1 MEVLSLSNQQHNVI
15 STELLFQPYTVKK
28 LTLSSRIVMSPMAR
42 AFSPDGVPGPDVAAY
57 YRRRAEH
64 GVGLIITEGATIE
77 HPSASSEPRIP
88 HMYGEAALQGWAK
101 VVEQVHEAGGK
112 IFPQILHMGI
122 VRPSGSQPHPEAESL
137 SPSGVDM
144 EGTQVGAPMTE
155 AEIATV
161 IQAYADA
168 AANAQSIGFD
178 GIELHGAHGFLID
191 QFFWKTTNR
200 RTDRYGGDL
209 QKRTQFAVEVVM
221 AVRAAVG
228 PDFPI
233 AMRISQWKMNDYQA
247 RLFDTPEQL
256 EQFLH
261 LLVDAGVDIFHCSTR
276 RFWEPEFEGSE
287 LGFAGWVRKLSG
299 QTTITVGSVGMPD
312 EPEAGADKA
321 THPGMSELMKRY
333 EQEEFDLVAVGRAL
347 LGDPTWAAK
356 IREGRVSEIQAF
368 TPEALAMLN

>member
-1 MEVLSLSNQQHNVI
+1 MLSNPQYNII
-15 STELLFQPYTVKK
+15 STERLFQPYTVAK

-64 GVGLIITEGATIE
+64 GVGLIITEGATID

-88 HMYGEAALQGWAK
+88 HMYGAAALQGWSE
-101 VVEQVHEAGGK
+101 VVKQVHEAGSK

-122 VRPSGSQPHPEAESL
+122 VRPSGSDPHPEAASL
-137 SPSGVDM
+137 SPSGMDM
-144 EGTQVGAPMTE
+144 EGNQVGAPMTE
-155 AEIATV
+155 AEIAMV

-168 AANAQSIGFD
+168 AVNAQRIGFD

-209 QKRTQFAVEVVM
+209 RKRTQFAIELVM

-256 EQFLH
+256 EQFLR
-261 LLVDAGVDIFHCSTR
+261 LLVEAGVDIFHCSTR
-276 RFWEPEFEGSE
+276 RFWEPEFEGSD

-299 QTTITVGSVGMPD
+299 QTTITVGSVGIAD
-312 EPEAGADKA
+312 EPEAEDDEVK
-321 THPGMSELMKRY
+321 HPGMSELMKRY
-333 EQEEFDLVAVGRAL
+333 EQKEFDLVAVGRAL
-347 LGDPTWAAK
+347 LGDPAWAVK
-356 IREGRVSEIQAF
+356 IREGRVSEIQTF
-368 TPEALAMLN
+368 TPEALATLH

>member
-1 MEVLSLSNQQHNVI
+1 MLSNPQYNII
-15 STELLFQPYTVKK
+15 STERLFQPYTVSK

-42 AFSPDGVPGPDVAAY
+42 AFSPKGVPGSDVAAY
-57 YRRRAEH
+57 YRRRAEQ

-88 HMYGEAALQGWAK
+88 HMYGEEALQGWAE
-101 VVEQVHEAGGK
+101 VVKQVHEAGGK
-112 IFPQILHMGI
+112 IFTQILHMGI
-122 VRPSGSQPHPEAESL
+122 VRPSGSDPHPEAASL

-168 AANAQSIGFD
+168 AVNAQRIGFD

-209 QKRTQFAVEVVM
+209 QKRTQFAVELVM

-256 EQFLH
+256 EQFLR

-276 RFWEPEFEGSE
+276 RFWEPEFEQSD

-312 EPEAGADKA
+312 ESDTGGTKVE
-321 THPGMSELMKRY
+321 HPGMGELMKRFD
-333 EQEEFDLVAVGRAL
+333 QQEFDLVAVGRAL
-347 LGDPTWAAK
+347 LGDPAWAAK
-356 IREGRVSEIQAF
+356 VREGRISEIQGF
-368 TPEALAMLN
+368 TPEVLATLQ

>member
-1 MEVLSLSNQQHNVI
+1 MEVYILSNPQYNII
-15 STELLFQPYTVKK
+15 STERLFQPYTVSK

-42 AFSPDGVPGPDVAAY
+42 AFSPGGVPGSDVAAY

-88 HMYGEAALQGWAK
+88 HMYGEAALQGWAE

-122 VRPSGSQPHPEAESL
+122 VRPSGSDPHPEAASL

-209 QKRTQFAVEVVM
+209 QKRTQFAVELVM

-247 RLFDTPEQL
+247 RLFDTPEEL
-256 EQFLH
+256 EQFLR

-276 RFWEPEFEGSE
+276 RFWEPEFEGSDF
-287 LGFAGWVRKLSG
+287 GFAGWVRKLSG
-299 QTTITVGSVGMPD
+299 QTTITVGSVGMAD
-312 EPEAGADKA
+312 EPEEEGNEVK
-321 THPGMSELMKRY
+321 HPGMGELMKRY
-333 EQEEFDLVAVGRAL
+333 EQQEFDLVAVGRAL
-347 LGDPTWAAK
+347 LGDPAWAAK
-356 IREGRVSEIQAF
+356 IREGRISEIQAF
-368 TPEALAMLN
+368 TPEALATLH

>member
-1 MEVLSLSNQQHNVI
+1 MLSNPQYNII
-15 STELLFQPYTVKK
+15 STERLFQPYTVAK

-42 AFSPDGVPGPDVAAY
+42 AFSPNGVPGPDVAAY

-64 GVGLIITEGATIE
+64 GVGLIITEGATID

-88 HMYGEAALQGWAK
+88 HMYGAAALQGWSE
-101 VVEQVHEAGGK
+101 VVKQVHEAGSK

-122 VRPSGSQPHPEAESL
+122 VRPSGSDPHPEAASL
-137 SPSGVDM
+137 SPSGMDM
-144 EGTQVGAPMTE
+144 EGNQVGAPMTE
-155 AEIATV
+155 AEIAMV

-168 AANAQSIGFD
+168 AVNAQRIGFD

-209 QKRTQFAVEVVM
+209 RKRTQFAIELVM

-256 EQFLH
+256 EQFLR

-276 RFWEPEFEGSE
+276 RFWEPEFEGSD

-299 QTTITVGSVGMPD
+299 QTTITVGSVGMAD
-312 EPEAGADKA
+312 EPEAEGDEVK
-321 THPGMSELMKRY
+321 HPGMSELMKRY
-333 EQEEFDLVAVGRAL
+333 EQKEFDLVAVGRAL
-347 LGDPTWAAK
+347 LGDPAWAAK
-356 IREGRVSEIQAF
+356 IREGRVSEIQTF
-368 TPEALAMLN
+368 TPEALATLH

>member
-1 MEVLSLSNQQHNVI
+1 MSNPQYNII
-15 STELLFQPYTVKK
+15 STERLFQPYTDSK
-28 LTLSSRIVMSPMAR
+28 LTLPSRIVMSPMAR

-88 HMYGEAALQGWAK
+88 HLYGEAALQGWAE
-101 VVEQVHEAGGK
+101 VVRQVHDAGGK

-122 VRPSGSQPHPEAESL
+122 VRPSGSDPHPEAPSL

-144 EGTQVGAPMTE
+144 EGTQVGEPMTE

-209 QKRTQFAVEVVM
+209 HKRTQFAVELVM

-228 PDFPI
+228 SHFPI

-247 RLFDTPEQL
+247 RLFDTPEEL
-256 EQFLH
+256 EQFLR

-276 RFWEPEFEGSE
+276 RFWEPEFEGSD

-299 QTTITVGSVGMPD
+299 QTTITVGSVGMAD
-312 EPEAGADKA
+312 EPEEEGNEVK
-321 THPGMSELMKRY
+321 HPGMSELMKRY
-333 EQEEFDLVAVGRAL
+333 EQQEFDLVAVGRAL
-347 LGDPTWAAK
+347 LGDPAWAAK
-356 IREGRVSEIQAF
+356 IRVGRVSDIQVF
-368 TPEALAMLN
+368 TPEALATLH

>member
-1 MEVLSLSNQQHNVI
+1 MEVHILSNPQYNII
-15 STELLFQPYTVKK
+15 STERLFQPYTVSK
-28 LTLSSRIVMSPMAR
+28 LTLPSRIVMSPMAR

-88 HMYGEAALQGWAK
+88 HMYGEAALQGWAE
-101 VVEQVHEAGGK
+101 VVRQVHDVGGK

-122 VRPSGSQPHPEAESL
+122 VRPSGSDPHPEAVSL

-168 AANAQSIGFD
+168 AVNAQRIGFD

-209 QKRTQFAVEVVM
+209 QKRTQFAVELVM

-247 RLFDTPEQL
+247 RLFDTPEEL
-256 EQFLH
+256 EQFLR

-276 RFWEPEFEGSE
+276 RFWEPEFEGSD

-299 QTTITVGSVGMPD
+299 QTTITVGSVGMAD
-312 EPEAGADKA
+312 EPEAEGNEVK
-321 THPGMSELMKRY
+321 HPGMSELMKRY
-333 EQEEFDLVAVGRAL
+333 EQQEFDLVAVGRAL
-347 LGDPTWAAK
+347 LGDPAWAAK

-368 TPEALAMLN
+368 TPEALATLH

>member
-1 MEVLSLSNQQHNVI
+1 MEVYILSNPQYNII
-15 STELLFQPYTVKK
+15 STERLFQPYTVSK

-42 AFSPDGVPGPDVAAY
+42 AFSPGGVPGSDVAAY

-88 HMYGEAALQGWAK
+88 HMYGEAALQGWAE

-122 VRPSGSQPHPEAESL
+122 VRPSGSDPHPEAASL

-209 QKRTQFAVEVVM
+209 QKRTQFAVELVM

-247 RLFDTPEQL
+247 RLFDTPEEL
-256 EQFLH
+256 EEFLR

-276 RFWEPEFEGSE
+276 RFWEPEFEGSD

-299 QTTITVGSVGMPD
+299 QTTITVGSVGMAD
-312 EPEAGADKA
+312 EPEEEGNEVK
-321 THPGMSELMKRY
+321 HPGMGELMKRY
-333 EQEEFDLVAVGRAL
+333 EQQEFDLVAVGRAL
-347 LGDPTWAAK
+347 LGDPAWAAK

-368 TPEALAMLN
+368 TPEALATLH

>member
-1 MEVLSLSNQQHNVI
+1 MLSNPQYNII
-15 STELLFQPYTVKK
+15 STERLFQPYTVSK

-42 AFSPDGVPGPDVAAY
+42 AFSPNGVPGSDVAAY
-57 YRRRAEH
+57 YRRRAEQ

-88 HMYGEAALQGWAK
+88 HMYGEEALQGWAE
-101 VVEQVHEAGGK
+101 VVKQVHEAGGK

-122 VRPSGSQPHPEAESL
+122 VRPSGSDPHPEAASL

-168 AANAQSIGFD
+168 AVNAQRIGFD

-209 QKRTQFAVEVVM
+209 QKRTQFAVELVM

-256 EQFLH
+256 EHFLR

-276 RFWEPEFEGSE
+276 RFWEPEFEQSD

-312 EPEAGADKA
+312 ESDTGGTKVE
-321 THPGMSELMKRY
+321 HPGMGELMKRFD
-333 EQEEFDLVAVGRAL
+333 QQEFDLVAVGRAL
-347 LGDPTWAAK
+347 LGDPAWAAK
-356 IREGRVSEIQAF
+356 VREGRISEIQGF
-368 TPEALAMLN
+368 TPEVLATLQ

>member
-1 MEVLSLSNQQHNVI
+1 MSNQQHNVI
-15 STELLFQPYTVKK
+15 STELLFQPYTVQK

-88 HMYGEAALQGWAK
+88 HMYGEAALQGWAE

-144 EGTQVGAPMTE
+144 EGTQVGEPMTE

-209 QKRTQFAVEVVM
+209 QKRTQFAVELVM

-276 RFWEPEFEGSE
+276 RFWEPEFEGSG

-299 QTTITVGSVGMPD
+299 QTTITVGSVGMPN
-312 EPEAGADKA
+312 EPEAGTDEAK
-321 THPGMSELMKRY
+321 HPGMDELMKRFD
-333 EQEEFDLVAVGRAL
+333 QQEFDLVAVGRAL
-347 LGDPTWAAK
+347 LGDPAWAAK
-356 IREGRVSEIQAF
+356 MREGRVSEIQSF
-368 TPEALAMLN
+368 SPEALATLH

>member
-1 MEVLSLSNQQHNVI
+1 MSNPQYNII
-15 STELLFQPYTVKK
+15 STERLFQPYTVAK

-88 HMYGEAALQGWAK
+88 HMYGAAALQGWSE
-101 VVEQVHEAGGK
+101 VVKQVHDAGGK

-122 VRPSGSQPHPEAESL
+122 VRPSGSKPHPEAASL
-137 SPSGVDM
+137 SPSGMDM
-144 EGTQVGAPMTE
+144 EGTQIGAPMTE

-168 AANAQSIGFD
+168 AVNAQRIGFD

-209 QKRTQFAVEVVM
+209 RKRTQFAIELVM

-256 EQFLH
+256 EQSLS

-276 RFWEPEFEGSE
+276 RFWEPEFEGSD

-299 QTTITVGSVGMPD
+299 QTTITVGSVGMAGD
-312 EPEAGADKA
+312 PEAEGNGIK
-321 THPGMSELMKRY
+321 HPGMGELMKRY
-333 EQEEFDLVAVGRAL
+333 EQQEFDLVAVGRAL
-347 LGDPTWAAK
+347 LGDPAWAAK
-356 IREGRVSEIQAF
+356 IREGRVSEIQTF
-368 TPEALAMLN
+368 TPEVLATLH